1 MGGWFR
7 SRVGIAIIGAIL
19 IGGIAAAI
27 GVSTLTLRSPVLDGV
42 FANSGSS
49 ATATAESTETPEAT
63 ATPEVTA
70 TATPQ
75 PTATTAPRP
84 TATPLGPGSR
94 LSGTVLSTNSST
106 NSMRISRNG
115 VRYTIFVNGATY
127 SGGTATKLSD
137 IQSGWQATITIGAVI
152 GPNTYQ
158 ASNVAASPDN

>member
-27 GVSTLTLRSPVLDGV
+27 GVSTLTLRSSALDG
-42 FANSGSS
+42 ALATSGAS

-63 ATPEVTA
+63 ATAEA

-84 TATPLGPGSR
+84 TPTIGVGSTLR
-94 LSGTVLSTNSST
+94 GTVVGTPGASSFV
-106 NSMRISRNG
+106 ISRNG
-115 VRYTIFVNGATY
+115 VHYTIQVDGNTTYVGGAATQYSSILNGWRATV
-127 SGGTATKLSD
+127 K
-137 IQSGWQATITIGAVI
+137 IGAVV
-152 GPNTYQ
+152 GTNTYL
-158 ASNVAASPDN
+158 ARNVAASPDN